1 MFRKTKYLFMLCIFL
16 VTACV
21 TGGLSIW
28 VFTNSSAT
36 ASTTTASGNSGEN
49 TLNDGIKENYSF
61 GQTEVGTEYVYFFF
75 PSTLYL
81 EFYNKGYS
89 NPENIF
95 GYNEVRLNDV
105 GDPKLDL
112 KGNALYNVVT
122 STTFTNPTEKIN
134 KVYLYR
140 DTATNNYFWNNK
152 FALISYGFYSEADFT
167 KLYGGW
173 NKQIHGYL
181 TNVEN
186 YNKRP
191 SDGATRFAI
200 KSESS

>member
-1 MFRKTKYLFMLCIFL
+1 M
-16 VTACV
+16 
-21 TGGLSIW
+21 
-28 VFTNSSAT
+28 
-36 ASTTTASGNSGEN
+36 
-49 TLNDGIKENYSF
+49 
-61 GQTEVGTEYVYFFF
+61 
-75 PSTLYL
+75 YL

-112 KGNALYNVVT
+112 NGNALYNVVT
-122 STTFTNPTEKIN
+122 STTFTNPTEKIK

-140 DTATNNYFWNNK
+140 DTATNNYWNNN

-173 NKQIHGYL
+173 DKQINGFL
-181 TNVEN
+181 TNDEN
-186 YNKRP
+186 YNKDA
-191 SDGATRFAI
+191 SNGATRFAI
-200 KSESS
+200 KSEESMLVNISSEDTYYSYLTDHLNNNEEYYRYNANSAGGVYYQKDPYSINNESNGWEEIIDIENLIKQDNTPYDDYFSLS